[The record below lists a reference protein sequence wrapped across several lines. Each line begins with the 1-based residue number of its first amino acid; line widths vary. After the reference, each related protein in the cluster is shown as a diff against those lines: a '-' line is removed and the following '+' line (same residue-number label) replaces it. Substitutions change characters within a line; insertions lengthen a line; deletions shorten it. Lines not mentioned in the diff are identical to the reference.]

1 MRVIK
6 FFHGRCN
13 QCSNANDEEFSTTF
27 IINYES
33 SLNKRIFT
41 LFNKSRIIWN
51 NLKVIFYIICSF
63 LKIKMTSYTWNW
75 VYLKLKNSGYIYG
88 YCWSEWCRIMTI
100 IAERLRFYYSAL
112 FGTDRDD
119 IFECYN
125 NVQIYL
131 IFIFLNVLVNC
142 LCKLQK
148 SNYRNSISYI
158 FYSRICYFSFLSPT
172 RETKRNNEKI
182 RDA

>member
-1 MRVIK
+1 
-6 FFHGRCN
+6 
-13 QCSNANDEEFSTTF
+13 
-27 IINYES
+27 
-33 SLNKRIFT
+33 
-41 LFNKSRIIWN
+41 
-51 NLKVIFYIICSF
+51 
-63 LKIKMTSYTWNW
+63 
-75 VYLKLKNSGYIYG
+75 
-88 YCWSEWCRIMTI
+88 MTI

-148 SNYRNSISYI
+148 SNYRNSILYILLYILLSYLLFLI
-158 FYSRICYFSFLSPT
+158 FISN
-172 RETKRNNEKI
+172 KRNEKK
-182 RDA
+182 

>member
-1 MRVIK
+1 
-6 FFHGRCN
+6 
-13 QCSNANDEEFSTTF
+13 
-27 IINYES
+27 
-33 SLNKRIFT
+33 
-41 LFNKSRIIWN
+41 
-51 NLKVIFYIICSF
+51 
-63 LKIKMTSYTWNW
+63 
-75 VYLKLKNSGYIYG
+75 
-88 YCWSEWCRIMTI
+88 MTI

-131 IFIFLNVLVNC
+131 IFIFLNVVVNC
-142 LCKLQK
+142 LSKLQK

-158 FYSRICYFSFLSPT
+158 FYSRICYFSFLPPT